1 MPRQTIAHIDI
12 DALLHNY
19 QQAKTAAPQSQT
31 MAVIKADGYGH
42 GMLKVAQCLADV
54 ADGFAVAFIDEAIA
68 CRDAGLTQPIL
79 VLEGAHS
86 PEDIPLAVDYDLW
99 LVMHQSEQIDW
110 LVEFD
115 ATLSADKIPPTVWF
129 KCDTGLHRLGLSP
142 EALAM
147 ALRKVPSTYLDNAV
161 LMGHFACA
169 DDLSNPMNAQQL
181 TQLIDLAHQYQL
193 PISMANSPA
202 IVADTNSHGQWNRL
216 GIALYGAEPLNRSSA
231 AQSHVVLKPV
241 MTLTAAIIGLRDI
254 QPGEAVGYG
263 QTWQAQRPS
272 RIATVAIGYGDGY
285 PRHAP
290 SGTPVSI
297 QGQIVPLV
305 GRVSMDMITVDVT
318 DLAKVPSI
326 GDVVELWGAHLSVTI
341 VAEHVKTINYELV
354 TRISSRVTKT
364 YHKR

>member
-12 DALLHNY
+12 NALLHNY
-19 QQAKTAAPQSQT
+19 HQAKNAAPQSQT

-42 GMLKVAQCLADV
+42 GMLKIAQCLADV

-86 PEDIPLAVDYDLW
+86 PEDIVLAVDYDLW
-99 LVMHQSEQIDW
+99 LVMHQPEQIDW

-115 ATLSADKIPPTVWF
+115 ATLSVDETKPTVWF

-142 EALAM
+142 NELET
-147 ALRKVPSTYLDNAV
+147 ALRRVPSEYLDNAV

-169 DDLSNPMNAQQL
+169 DDLSNPMNAHQL
-181 TQLIDLAHQYQL
+181 TQLNDLANRYQL

-202 IVADTNSHGQWNRL
+202 IVADTDSHGQWNRL

-231 AQSHVVLKPV
+231 VQSNVVLKPV
-241 MTLTAAIIGLRDI
+241 MTLTAAIIGLRQI
-254 QPGEAVGYG
+254 QPGDAVGYG

-272 RIATVAIGYGDGY
+272 MIATVAIGYGDGY

-290 SGTPVSI
+290 SGTPVFL
-297 QGQIVPLV
+297 QGQTVPLV

-318 DLAKVPSI
+318 DLSQVPNI
-326 GDVVELWGAHLSVTI
+326 GDMVELWGANLSVTT
-341 VAEHVKTINYELV
+341 VAAHINTINYELV
-354 TRISSRVTKT
+354 TRISPRVTKT
-364 YHKR
+364 YHQR